1 MADIKQTQQII
12 NETPNDVVWIAGK
25 GHPSYPGLIGQ
36 TLDIE
41 GKQIQHAD
49 LQALSARLTAME
61 TALERIKTRMQQFRE
76 YTVEEN
82 LIVMWLDKW
91 IEEELPNI
99 NQVLEGK

>member
-1 MADIKQTQQII
+1 MADIKQTQEAI
-12 NETPNDVVWIAGK
+12 D
-25 GHPSYPGLIGQ
+25 GLPDGEPLYFPRSVGSGFANAVI
-36 TLDIE
+36 DSDSI
-41 GKQIQHAD
+41 KAF
-49 LQALSARLTAME
+49 SARLTAME